1 MDRLVARLNIEHY
14 RKALATEMDEAK
26 RQTLRRL
33 LSEEEA
39 ILATLEA
46 PDNDRKERR

>member
-14 RKALATEMDEAK
+14 RKVLADELDEAK
-26 RQTLRRL
+26 RHKIRQL

-39 ILATLEA
+39 ILAALEK
-46 PDNDRKERR
+46 PDHNQKNKG